1 MHQVKLTHAIELGS
15 AGIIVAEV
23 SSTPKMAYFYK
34 PWGNVQSF

>member
-1 MHQVKLTHAIELGS
+1 VHQVKLTHATELGS

-34 PWGNVQSF
+34 P